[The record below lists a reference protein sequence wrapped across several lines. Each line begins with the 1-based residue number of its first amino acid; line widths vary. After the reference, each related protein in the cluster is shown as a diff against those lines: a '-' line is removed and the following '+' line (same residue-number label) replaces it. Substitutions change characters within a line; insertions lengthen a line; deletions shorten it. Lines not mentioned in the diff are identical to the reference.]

1 MRAVARVAHRSFR
14 INLAKPSCLRCCAL
28 GVDCSVLPRPNNPQD
43 EKICGAITPSTVVDK
58 MLSSGDYV
66 TRKKYKKVGL

>member
-1 MRAVARVAHRSFR
+1 LLSPHAYVVA
-14 INLAKPSCLRCCAL
+14 LL
-28 GVDCSVLPRPNNPQD
+28 VLIVPFFHAPTYNPQD